1 MKALLRIILFV
12 SLGLSLSAWAQ
23 ETWHDRQGNS
33 IQESDSQRSIDG
45 FAGLLVVTPDENWYE
60 KWNTP
65 PETTPEFTSAK
76 TPIHNGDKL
85 FFLTVLSNP
94 GTNSEGKADV
104 WCDMKVI
111 RPDGTVSL
119 RETDKPCF
127 QATLPG
133 GSHNLYLSELVA
145 GFLAE
150 PNDLRGPWVVTVTL
164 KDKIRGVS
172 LSLRNSFVVE

>member
-1 MKALLRIILFV
+1 MKALVSIILLI
-12 SLGLSLSAWAQ
+12 SLGLSPSAEAQ
-23 ETWHDRQGNS
+23 ETWHDRQGNT
-33 IQESDSQRSIDG
+33 IPESDSQRSIDG

-65 PETTPEFTSAK
+65 PETIPEFTSAK
-76 TPIHNGDKL
+76 TPIRNGDKV

-104 WCDMKVI
+104 WCDMNIV

-119 RETDKPCF
+119 NETDKPCF
-127 QATLPG
+127 QATLAG

-150 PNDLRGPWVVTVTL
+150 PKDIRGKWVVSVTL

-172 LSLRNSFVVE
+172 LALKNSFVVE